1 MRRDNL
7 PQEDEEDRTM
17 AVYSHSRLGTFESC
31 PRQYWFAYIGKPEI
45 ETVDS
50 VEAFLGTRVHE
61 SLEELYSRQMGG
73 QLMSPEELLA
83 FYEQQWKK
91 EWYDGIHIVSKTFKA
106 ADYRQVGLDALKA
119 YHKRYHP
126 FNQSRTIKLEARI
139 VIDFDPAGKYRLQ
152 GYIDRLAQREDGVYE
167 VHDYKTNRSMPTQQD
182 ADADRQLALYQIGV
196 QGMWKDVRGV
206 DLIWHY
212 VRFDKELVSHRTP
225 EQLDELKKQVIVTID
240 DIERRGREE
249 AAFPTSKSTLCQ
261 WCEYREICPATR
273 HQIAV
278 AALPP
283 KKFKADAGVGLVD
296 GWVAIRDKRKELED
310 QAAALKAEEEA
321 LQEQLIAFARQQEL
335 ESVAGSSHHVDIVEQ
350 TAISYPAANDENR
363 AAFEAAI
370 RKAGI
375 WDEVTTL
382 HWAAFKAVWQDA
394 SRLPAAV
401 RKKLRPF
408 VIESAEAVARL
419 KKGGGEPASE
429 E

>member
-1 MRRDNL
+1 
-7 PQEDEEDRTM
+7 M

-73 QLMSPEELLA
+73 QVMSPEKLLA

-106 ADYRQVGLDALKA
+106 ADYREVGREALKA
-119 YHKRYHP
+119 YHKRYRP
-126 FNQSRTIKLEARI
+126 FNQSRTIKLEAKI
-139 VIDFDPAGKYRLQ
+139 VFDLDPGGQYRLQ

-167 VHDYKTNRSMPTQQD
+167 VHDYKTNRSMPTQQN

-196 QGMWKDVRGV
+196 QGMWKDVQGV

-225 EQLDELKKQVIVTID
+225 AQLEELKKQVIATID
-240 DIERRGREE
+240 DIEGRGREE

-273 HQIAV
+273 HQVAV

-283 KKFKADAGVGLVD
+283 KKFKADEGVGLVD
-296 GWVAIRDKRKELED
+296 GWVAIRDKRRELEY
-310 QAAALKAEEEA
+310 QAAEMKAQEQV
-321 LQEQLIAFARQQEL
+321 LQEQLIAFARQQRL

-350 TAISYPAANDENR
+350 TAISYPAADDDNR
-363 AAFEAAI
+363 PAFEAAL
-370 RKAGI
+370 REVGI

-382 HWAAFKAVWQDA
+382 HWAAFRSLWQDQNH
-394 SRLPAAV
+394 LPFSL
-401 RKKLRPF
+401 RKKLLPF
-408 VIESAEAVARL
+408 VRESQETLARL
-419 KKGGGEPASE
+419 KKGGGEHE

>member
-1 MRRDNL
+1 
-7 PQEDEEDRTM
+7 M
-17 AVYSHSRLGTFESC
+17 AVYSHSRLGAFESC
-31 PRQYWFAYIGKPEI
+31 PRHYWYAYIGKPEI

-61 SLEELYSRQMGG
+61 SLEELYSRHMGG
-73 QLMSPEELLA
+73 QLMAMEEMLA

-139 VIDFDPAGKYRLQ
+139 VFDLDPAGKYRLQ

-182 ADADRQLALYQIGV
+182 ADADRQLALYQLGV

-212 VRFDKELVSHRTP
+212 VRFDKELVSHRIP
-225 EQLDELKKQVIVTID
+225 AQLQELKKQVIATID
-240 DIERRGREE
+240 DIEGRGREE

-273 HQIAV
+273 HQVAV

-283 KKFKADAGVGLVD
+283 KKFKADEGVGLVD
-296 GWVAIRDKRKELED
+296 GWVAIRDERKELEK
-310 QAAALKAEEEA
+310 QAAALKAKEEA
-321 LQEQLIAFARQQEL
+321 LQEQLIAFARQQGI
-335 ESVAGSSHHVDIVEQ
+335 ESVAGSSHHVDVVAQ
-350 TAISYPAANDENR
+350 TVISYPAADDENR
-363 AAFEAAI
+363 PAFEAAL

-382 HWAAFKAVWQDA
+382 HWAAFRSVWQSPD
-394 SRLPAAV
+394 RLRSAI
-401 RKKLRPF
+401 RKKLLPF
-408 VIESAEAVARL
+408 VIECVEAIARL
-419 KKGGGEPASE
+419 KKGGGEPEPE